1 MQMSVYWVL
10 GTFSTD
16 VKSASRT
23 GGLFRSF
30 ETLGQAI
37 SYGINANTGD
47 KRIPF
52 YIICGIYCIA
62 VPSMYLLVRM
72 IPDAPSEVDDVV
84 QSEQLAVMEAKATA
98 AQTQQ

>member
-16 VKSASRT
+16 VKSSART

-47 KRIPF
+47 KRVPF
-52 YIICGIYCIA
+52 YCLCAIYCLA
-62 VPSMYLLVRM
+62 LPSMCLLTRM
-72 IPDAPSEVDDVV
+72 IPDTPSDHDDVA
-84 QSEQLAVMEAKATA
+84 EQEQQAVLEAKATA
-98 AQTQQ
+98 AQTLQ